1 MHCKDKTWLINIQK
15 IYVKLYLLVY
25 FKNKNNKLWHLN

>member
-1 MHCKDKTWLINIQK
+1 MHCKDKTGINYMQK
-15 IYVKLYLLVY
+15 IYVKLYLLIY